1 MDGFYGWPLW
11 MAALD
16 GHYKWLLWMAIMD
29 GLYGWPLW
37 MTLMEKVSMH
47 NPYRF
52 AGGWLLWMA
61 FRERFLCMT
70 LIDLG
75 GSGKSPC

>member
-1 MDGFYGWPLW
+1 MDGPS
-11 MAALD
+11 
-16 GHYKWLLWMAIMD
+16 
-29 GLYGWPLW
+29 GWPLW
-37 MTLMEKVSMH
+37 MTLMEKASMQ

-75 GSGKSPC
+75 GVWEKPLLSPTSM